1 MSQVS
6 NGICEAAC
14 NVPECAFDGGDCMC
28 TDKVIGPGICRC
40 SDGMQRRADGCE
52 CETEPKGF
60 LKTDASF
67 LEEALFRRTDATTF
81 EGASEKID
89 FSGRLKMPCN

>member
-1 MSQVS
+1 MTAPSFFSYSRV
-6 NGICEAAC
+6 
-14 NVPECAFDGGDCMC
+14 FD
-28 TDKVIGPGICRC
+28 TEETVYY
-40 SDGMQRRADGCE
+40 RRADGCE